1 MKRKLTVFIA
11 MAVTGLCLMTG
22 CNKTEGPLNGDWAY
36 IHDTEK
42 TVISLDKN
50 GKAVF
55 KDKKY
60 SYTTDPEYI
69 KLSSKDGSLDLR
81 YELNDD
87 GFNLYE
93 SEVYVLEEGDEPDGI
108 TGSYIKNDGNW
119 ALKFSENG
127 TFAEGVEVSF
137 SGHYTV
143 DEDQKKITLI
153 YDDRLDFDDT
163 VLYYEQDGRELHIEY
178 PTQMVKTGKTGE

>member
-1 MKRKLTVFIA
+1 
-11 MAVTGLCLMTG
+11 MALMGLGLMTG
-22 CNKTEGPLNGDWAY
+22 CNNKTEGPLNGDWAY
-36 IHDTEK
+36 IHDTAK
-42 TVISLDKN
+42 TIISLDKN

-55 KDKKY
+55 KDRKY
-60 SYTTDPEYI
+60 SYSTDPEYI
-69 KLSSKDGSLDLR
+69 RLKGNDGSLDLR

-93 SEVYVLEEGDEPDGI
+93 SEIYVLKDGDEPDGI

-119 ALKFSENG
+119 ALEFNKNG
-127 TFAEGVEVSF
+127 VFVEGVDVSF

-143 DEDQKKITLI
+143 DEEKKAITLV

-163 VLYYEQDGRELHIEY
+163 VLYYEQNGRELKIEY
-178 PTQMVKTGKTGE
+178 PTQMVRTETEASE